1 MLRWVVLFSGL
12 LLVVPTLASAAC
24 DGDGICETGENLE
37 FCYDCITAYCGDITC
52 DQGLGEHL
60 YGQAT
65 WCQSD
70 CGVQNGQPCIANGQC
85 MSGNCCGAPNGIC
98 VATIEC
104 QPGATQPC
112 SNHSPRMKRCNSNG
126 SWGPCT
132 PGVECVQN
140 SHFHD
145 NIIGTTGTCP
155 RHPPCDRAARCR
167 VNGAGEE
174 DRASQGKKGTVSVS
188 VTGVRAPGCAG
199 LRPAFAAGAI
209 CLGRPGVRV
218 RDRVRGR
225 DRCPCP

>member
-112 SNHSPRMKRCNSNG
+112 STNPPKIRTCSNTCLWGSCTQTVACIQHSQCDDNNICTLDEGTGQPYAHAPRRAPPRG
-126 SWGPCT
+126 GRP
-132 PGVECVQN
+132 PGGREGQTRVV
-140 SHFHD
+140 
-145 NIIGTTGTCP
+145 
-155 RHPPCDRAARCR
+155 RKVRA
-167 VNGAGEE
+167 GAT
-174 DRASQGKKGTVSVS
+174 RIPS
-188 VTGVRAPGCAG
+188 GVRKS
-199 LRPAFAAGAI
+199 LRPVAESCQAAAAGKRA
-209 CLGRPGVRV
+209 LR
-218 RDRVRGR
+218 
-225 DRCPCP
+225 